1 MTLIISSPELQL
13 CQALFNYPVAHS
25 LFLVKSL
32 TCTQAVYSSVA
43 RFNSPLCSPTH
54 EKTL

>member
-13 CQALFNYPVAHS
+13 CQALFNYAAAHS

-43 RFNSPLCSPTH
+43 RFNLPLCNPTH
-54 EKTL
+54 EKDL